1 MSSTYSLSPHGT
13 PIEERVAIWR
23 SIPCYRRLVWNLR
36 HENSESHFKGFQ
48 RDDAVYGLG
57 QYIPQSGRSEDHRSH
72 YASAVSSEHSRSL
85 CIIEYKAKHHD
96 IYEIWPGLGKHHLAD
111 KFLHIVVT
119 SDDVT

>member
-1 MSSTYSLSPHGT
+1 MKTPRATLKGSSAMMLFTDLGNIFHS
-13 PIEERVAIWR
+13 RVAR
-23 SIPCYRRLVWNLR
+23 
-36 HENSESHFKGFQ
+36 
-48 RDDAVYGLG
+48 
-57 QYIPQSGRSEDHRSH
+57 RSEDHRSH